1 MLRELYRDKLIQVM
15 NRLDSSF
22 YFYDLDHLQS
32 RLETIVETLDP
43 SVKLW
48 YACKANPLSAV
59 LKVLRNLNF
68 GFDIASKGE
77 LEQVLSAGVMPK
89 NIVATGPSKTK
100 KYLRFLLENNVHVIV
115 LESLNQARWLH
126 EAAGELGSRPKVLLR
141 IQLDWDKGRSVL
153 GGGEVTPFGIG
164 PNSWME
170 MINHN
175 YSTLQILGFHAF
187 QWGNLLDLNK
197 LRFIWWKTG
206 GAIKNLANK
215 MDIPC
220 TIVDLG
226 GGLGIDYEG
235 KNRFLEFRDVNNL
248 LREFRE
254 YFGFENIW
262 MELGRYVVGESGYY
276 FTQVVDKKTVR
287 GKHLLVVD
295 GGINHMARPA
305 LTGESFPAKL
315 FRESKRKKQEYTIH
329 GPLCTALDNL
339 GTFFLPEDVDC
350 GDWIVFSGAGAYSL
364 TESMPFFL
372 CHNLPAEVIFY
383 KDAMMIPRP
392 VKTSSDWSV

>member
-1 MLRELYRDKLIQVM
+1 MLRDIYRDKLLQAM
-15 NRLDSSF
+15 KRLDSSF

-32 RLETIVETLDP
+32 RLETIAKILDP

-68 GFDIASKGE
+68 GLDVASQGE
-77 LEQVLSAGVMPK
+77 LEQVLSAGVIPE
-89 NIVATGPSKTK
+89 NIVATGPCKSK
-100 KYLRFLLENNVHVIV
+100 KYLRFLLENDVCVIV

-126 EAAGELGSRPKVLLR
+126 EAACELGVRPKVLLR
-141 IQLDWDKGRSVL
+141 IQLDWDKGTSVL
-153 GGGEVTPFGIG
+153 GGNGVTPFGIG
-164 PNSWME
+164 PGSWE
-170 MINHN
+170 DKSLQD
-175 YSTLQILGFHAF
+175 YSTLRILGIHAF
-187 QWGNLLDLNK
+187 QWGNLLDLDK
-197 LRFIWWKTG
+197 LRSIWWKTG
-206 GAIKNLANK
+206 EAMKNLAEK
-215 MDIPC
+215 MKIPC
-220 TIVDLG
+220 EIVDLG

-235 KNRFLEFRDVNNL
+235 KNKSLDFGDVNKLLCEFRQ
-248 LREFRE
+248 
-254 YFGFENIW
+254 YFGFETVW

-276 FTQVVDKKTVR
+276 FTQVVDKKTVW
-287 GKHLLVVD
+287 GKHLLVVS

-305 LTGESFPAKL
+305 LTGESFPAQL
-315 FRESKRKKQEYTIH
+315 FRESEREKQEYTIH

-350 GDWIVFSGAGAYSL
+350 GDWIVFSGAGAYGL

-372 CHNLPAEVIFY
+372 CHDLPAEVIFY
-383 KDAMMIPRP
+383 KGDMMIPRP